1 MKIERTKNEVI
12 IRIPASVSL
21 DDMQDIADWMEYK
34 ELTKKST
41 ANQEDVDNLVN
52 TIKKGT
58 WNKTKEKLGL

>member
-34 ELTKKST
+34 ELTKKSKVK
-41 ANQEDVDNLVN
+41 QEEFDNLVN
-52 TIKKGT
+52 TIKKGN